1 MSLDLAGIHNVGE
14 FYSHHYLT
22 ALLEHDLAATLSRWT
37 KAEDEGGA
45 KAPPKLLAALAT
57 RFFAAQA
64 KAAGQ
69 ADPAVRLEAARGFHP
84 YLLEALGYERRPGVE
99 EIGDGEVVPV
109 VATYEQNR
117 RPYLWIVE
125 APFGHEADEGDP
137 LDESPSAE
145 QVPAGLGGTG
155 TVKLATQSWRE
166 LLDGSLLRHE
176 DAPRWVL
183 VLGGADVFLVDR
195 DKWPAGK
202 LLHFDLGELMSRRQA
217 PAMRAMAGLLHREVL
232 LPEGGQSLLDVLDEN
247 SHKHAFAVSTDLKY
261 GARQAIEL
269 IANEA
274 IHYLR
279 TVSKDKVFGDDELAR
294 KLTRESLFYL
304 YRLLFLFYVEARS
317 AEMVD
322 EGGNTVVPMKSDAYL
337 QGYSLESLRELEQV
351 PLVSV
356 EAREGFFLDTS
367 LRKLFELVFRGH
379 GYGQREF
386 EYGGAAT
393 EFTISGLRSPLFDED
408 RTPILKSVKLRNV
421 VVQRV
426 IELLSL
432 SREGKRRQRGRISY
446 ATLGINQLG
455 AVYEGLLSYTGFF
468 AQTELY
474 EIRAANEMKDP
485 EARTYFVP
493 PEKIGDYTDDEKVRD
508 ERGVPIKHAKGA
520 YLFRLAGRDRE
531 KSASY
536 YTPEVLTRCLT
547 KYTLKER
554 LGEVGTES
562 YVPADEILKLVV
574 CEPAMGSGAFLNE
587 AVNQLADAYL
597 ERKQAE
603 LGRRIPAERM
613 GIERQRVKYLIATNN
628 CYGVDLNP
636 LAAELGKVS
645 LWLNVLQPGVH
656 APYFDRRIAVG
667 NSLIGARREVFDGAD
682 LRKAGGKKGENWL
695 TRVPVRVGFGEE
707 RPAGSVYHF
716 LVPDLGM
723 VPFDGDK
730 VIAGLEPEN
739 VKLIKKW
746 RKEICKPF
754 SEGEVERLVRI
765 SDRVDEL
772 WGEHVAQRVRVLAEV
787 RQAYPVWPATEEGL
801 GEGSVPAW
809 VPGVEECEEKAKE
822 LDRDGAPGGRL
833 KAVMDYWVALWFWP
847 ASRSRDLPERRAWL
861 DDVDAALERNSDA
874 EASRRWDVVRSVS
887 TAERAFHWELMF
899 AEAFS
904 RRGGMDL
911 ILGNPPWSNVEWK
924 EMDVIGDVEPVVVLR
939 KFSARRVAEISAT
952 HWNDPSST
960 QWLRREFEST
970 TGCAAYL
977 SAVQSYALLAGART
991 NLYKCFMVRAWSVS
1005 ANRGSVGLIVQSNF
1019 LDDTSGNALRAAASL
1034 RLRLLARFRNELKLF
1049 REVHNLVDFSLCVY
1063 GATSPVPKFL
1073 LCVNLFHPSTL
1084 EASLSH
1090 DGMGAIPGIQDSEGW
1105 DRRGHRARVVVVDS
1119 KVIHL
1124 FATIYDDGGPEQGA
1138 KIPLVH
1144 DQDSLSILAKLG
1156 ASKNKLSRR
1165 PEGWFATQHF
1175 NETTSQQDGTLRRST
1190 VVPGSLEEMIFSGP
1204 HFHVANPFYKTP
1216 RDKCSH
1222 NKDYSA
1228 IDLCAIGADYLPR
1241 TNYVRVCD
1249 LATFVQ
1255 RTPHW
1260 QGRPVTEWYR
1270 WIARKML
1277 APSGERTLVCCIIP
1291 PGPAHIDGCFSIAF
1305 DSDAQLL
1312 AFASISSSMLAD
1324 FMVRSSAK
1332 SNLREELVGQLP
1344 VPEFS
1349 ACGPLIA
1356 RCLRLNA
1363 LASSYGDLWARAFS
1377 EEFTRDSFAS
1387 GNPCLSV
1394 ETPWASLT
1402 SSWTGR
1408 SGLRSSFARRQA
1420 LLEID
1425 VLAAGLLGVSIDELC
1440 SLNRVQFPVAMQ
1452 YDGDTYYDQQGAIVF
1467 TGNRGL
1473 PDVGLDRGQW
1483 EAIRGCEARDELPDF
1498 AASYV
1503 PPFFGVDREQDLRR
1517 AHDDFRS
1524 RRVRN

>member
-279 TVSKDKVFGDDELAR
+279 TTSHGKVFGDDQLA
-294 KLTRESLFYL
+294 KELTRESLFYL

-603 LGRRIPAERM
+603 VGRRIPAERM

-695 TRVPVRVGFGEE
+695 TRVPVRVGFGEV

-754 SEGEVERLVRI
+754 SQEEVERLVRI

-772 WGEHVAQRVRVLAEV
+772 WGEHVAQRVRVLSEI
-787 RQAYPVWPATEEGL
+787 RQAYPVWPATEEGGG
-801 GEGSVPAW
+801 GEPVR

-822 LDRDGAPGGRL
+822 LDREFAPGVRL
-833 KAVMDYWVALWFWP
+833 KAVMDYWAALWFWP
-847 ASRSRDLPERRAWL
+847 ISEAGGLPERGEWISDVENSL
-861 DDVDAALERNSDA
+861 DGLPGAGRTAVV
-874 EASRRWDVVRSVS
+874 SRIQHNLHFHHWDLFAPEVV
-887 TAERAFHWELMF
+887 A
-899 AEAFS
+899 
-904 RRGGMDL
+904 RGGFDVA
-911 ILGNPPWSNVEWK
+911 LGNPPWQRVTWDEA
-924 EMDVIGDVEPVVVLR
+924 GY
-939 KFSARRVAEISAT
+939 FSDFVPRVALDEISASEVASRRAMFLSSGVPVGAYAAAAAT
-952 HWNDPSST
+952 SACVKAYLSST
-960 QWLRREFEST
+960 QNYPDLV
-970 TGCAAYL
+970 G
-977 SAVQSYALLAGART
+977 SA
-991 NLYKCFMVRAWSVS
+991 NLYKAMLARAWYHARADGAIGMIHDTGVLEDARGVALRRALLIRARYIFQFKNERRLFPEVEAHKTFALSVS
-1005 ANRGSVGLIVQSNF
+1005 RGKGCLDPRLVMISHLYHPSTVDESLIHDGRGPVPLVKTVDQQWDLRGHAARCILVGV
-1019 LDDTSGNALRAAASL
+1019 D
-1034 RLRLLARFRNELKLF
+1034 ELKLMADA
-1049 REVHNLVDFSLCVY
+1049 LGLSGDAADAPPLMLMY
-1063 GATSPVPKFL
+1063 ATSL
-1073 LCVNLFHPSTL
+1073 LDVLRTFCHPEKRIRDTSS
-1084 EASLSH
+1084 A
-1090 DGMGAIPGIQDSEGW
+1090 DI
-1105 DRRGHRARVVVVDS
+1105 V
-1119 KVIHL
+1119 
-1124 FATIYDDGGPEQGA
+1124 
-1138 KIPLVH
+1138 
-1144 DQDSLSILAKLG
+1144 LG
-1156 ASKNKLSRR
+1156 
-1165 PEGWFATQHF
+1165 FD
-1175 NETTSQQDGTLRRST
+1175 ETTEQQKGGVAKGTWRPSSAEDLILS
-1190 VVPGSLEEMIFSGP
+1190 GSHIYVGT
-1204 HFHVANPFYKTP
+1204 PFNKTP
-1216 RDKCSH
+1216 RDRCSSSADFDVVDISTLGLACLPGS
-1222 NKDYSA
+1222 NFRFATDGARARLQRGQSTRFRIALRRRMVTTNERSLISA
-1228 IDLCAIGADYLPR
+1228 IISPGVTYTNSIISASFDDLGFLVSFAGQTHSIVFDFFFRATGRTDIYESTFSMLPAFS
-1241 TNYVRVCD
+1241 TGELQDSLAVRV
-1249 LATFVQ
+1249 
-1255 RTPHW
+1255 
-1260 QGRPVTEWYR
+1260 
-1270 WIARKML
+1270 
-1277 APSGERTLVCCIIP
+1277 
-1291 PGPAHIDGCFSIAF
+1291 
-1305 DSDAQLL
+1305 
-1312 AFASISSSMLAD
+1312 
-1324 FMVRSSAK
+1324 
-1332 SNLREELVGQLP
+1332 
-1344 VPEFS
+1344 
-1349 ACGPLIA
+1349 
-1356 RCLRLNA
+1356 LRLNCLTEHYSA
-1363 LASSYGDLWARAFS
+1363 LWEALFCKSFCTESFTKGDPR
-1377 EEFTRDSFAS
+1377 
-1387 GNPCLSV
+1387 LSQDRWTQLGR
-1394 ETPWASLT
+1394 EWNAQTPFRT
-1402 SSWTGR
+1402 H
-1408 SGLRSSFARRQA
+1408 FERRQA
-1420 LLEID
+1420 MIEVDAIVAVVCGLSWDQLRLIYTTAFR
-1425 VLAAGLLGVSIDELC
+1425 VLARYDASTWFDSAGEI
-1440 SLNRVQFPVAMQ
+1440 A
-1452 YDGDTYYDQQGAIVF
+1452 F
-1467 TGNRGL
+1467 TPNKKGL
-1473 PDVGLDRGQW
+1473 PGVGLED
-1483 EAIRGCEARDELPDF
+1483 ESSICARDW
-1498 AASYV
+1498 V
-1503 PPFFGVDREQDLRR
+1503 PGDVIHGKGKTFVAPFDVPNREQDMLE
-1517 AHDDFRS
+1517 AYEHFS
-1524 RRVRN
+1524 RMVGSRVAGSVEGLS